1 MKNVSI
7 YAVGRNEFGFGILI
21 EGDETYVTEAHD
33 AEKSDLTK
41 FMESVKKCCIS
52 NSIDK
57 EVFNFVA
64 PYGKEGRYLVLAAGE
79 VTNDLGNTGFG
90 VTIMSCDNKGE
101 NEKYTFSKEEASDIA
116 KTAERLLYRAE
127 NCVIAKT
134 QNREASSLT
143 TINRNIFKFNQNAQ
157 DLSNKLNNFSR
168 LSAMKRAA
176 EMPVAK
182 QVREQVAIAM

>member
-1 MKNVSI
+1 MKNVSV

-21 EGDETYVTEAHD
+21 EGDETYVKEAHD

-41 FMESVKKCCIS
+41 FMDSVKKCCIS
-52 NSIDK
+52 NGLAK
-57 EVFNFVA
+57 EGFNFVA
-64 PYGKEGRYLVLAAGE
+64 PYGKEGRYLVLAARE

-90 VTIMSCDNKGE
+90 ITMMSCDGQGE

-127 NCVIAKT
+127 NCVIAKA
-134 QNREASSLT
+134 QHREASSLSK
-143 TINRNIFKFNQNAQ
+143 IDRNIFKFNQDTQ

-168 LSAMKRAA
+168 LSAMKRATQV
-176 EMPVAK
+176 PVAT
-182 QVREQVAIAM
+182 QVREQVAVI